1 MKSPF
6 TGKEMKVVKEV
17 RTMTFRKESF
27 EVVFHAY
34 RCDDTG
40 EQFEDDQLAQL
51 NYNQLVNQYRER
63 HAIPFPERITQ
74 IREQYG
80 VSSRKMAELLGFGV
94 NNYRQYENGEIPNI
108 SNANLITLVED
119 PEEFKKLLDKNQ
131 SIPERGKNKINF
143 RIEKLLHQQKQED
156 ITRGILQYFMGSQ
169 KPDSL
174 SGYKA
179 PSPEKL
185 TQMILFFSKEMQPY
199 KTKLNKLLFYSD
211 FLCYKRTG
219 FSISGAKYRA
229 IPMGPVPVRYEGL
242 YEYLSDNQLINITNT
257 VFSDEVVGGQFQ
269 PVTGQAFN
277 EGMFSEQ
284 ELESLVQ
291 VANHFRDTTTKQIIE
306 LSHQEKAWKENQAGN
321 KVIDYR
327 YSFDLQEF

>member
-6 TGKEMKVVKEV
+6 TGKEMKVVKEI

-34 RCDDTG
+34 RCEDTG
-40 EQFEDDQLAQL
+40 EQFEDEKLADL

-63 HAIPFPERITQ
+63 HTIPFPERITQ

-80 VSSRKMAELLGFGV
+80 VSARKMAEVLGFGV

-131 SIPERGKNKINF
+131 SIPEREKTKINANIA
-143 RIEKLLHQQKQED
+143 RLLHQQEQEE
-156 ITRGILQYFMGSQ
+156 ITNEILQYFMGSS

-174 SGYKA
+174 NGYQA

-185 TQMILFFSKEMQPY
+185 TQMILYFSEEMQPY

-211 FLCYKRTG
+211 FLCYKHTG

-229 IPMGPVPVRYEGL
+229 IPMGPVPMRYEGL
-242 YEYLSDNQLINITNT
+242 YEYLSDKQLVNIKNT
-257 VFSDEVVGGQFQ
+257 VFSDEVVGEQFH
-269 PVTGQAFN
+269 PAKGHSFN
-277 EGMFSEQ
+277 EEMFSEQ
-284 ELESLVQ
+284 EIESLQ
-291 VANHFRDTTTKQIIE
+291 KVANHFRNTTTKQIIE
-306 LSHQEKAWKENQAGN
+306 RSHQEKAWKENQAEN
-321 KVIDYR
+321 KLIDYR
-327 YSFDLQEF
+327 YSFDLLV